1 MKRSFVVN
9 QIVFIIIIL
18 ALTTPGASAQPSER
32 WLDDS
37 LLPPGREEALLSQAG
52 VLLLEP
58 ARAPV
63 SHDARLKRAASF
75 LLLHEDSSALA
86 ELGALRM
93 APFRGQPGLSSRVQ
107 AEADYLSGVARYHLG
122 DYPRALSDFESS
134 LARDSAYSP
143 HTLFF
148 CKGSVLYTLGRYP
161 EALGCFAR
169 VYPES
174 IRTSEEGEIA
184 FLTGASLLALK
195 RHDEAAQA
203 FRLFLAKTRN
213 PALSAEANFFFGLS
227 EYYLGK
233 LPEAGEAFRRVI
245 LAHPRFY
252 VGKSSKSLLARPGP
266 LPLQPVPMH
275 HDSLRGQHYY
285 TDEALFL
292 LSLCDYKS
300 GNPAEAESLLTYLNT
315 YFPGS
320 GFSPRAK
327 LLNAI
332 VLFDQ
337 RKWEKAEPALLS
349 LTGGPFGAE
358 ALFRLGLLYSQNGH
372 PVWASKSFEQ
382 VAEGH
387 PESPYSSQ
395 ALFRLGE
402 LAYERRDFAYAGS
415 LFRRLIRDHPNSGL
429 TDDAR
434 LGLGWSAYRG
444 KRYGEAYQAFEA
456 YVDANPSAPET
467 QEALFRSGV
476 GAFLAGEAEKSSPG
490 EESAIL
496 FLRKYATAFPARS
509 DSALLLIAQSYER
522 LKRPAKAVEAYR
534 EFLSAYPG
542 HALVAESYLA
552 LGKALLDLSD
562 FRQAQEAFGEAG
574 RKAGSP
580 GLMDEARYQEEV
592 ARAGN
597 RGRANPVGLA
607 QSFIARYP
615 QSPRSSRL
623 LLDIAKYY
631 QVLRKRAPALSAIA
645 RLVETY
651 PSSPEALAGH
661 LLRARLY
668 EEMKE
673 PGSAVED
680 YEAVILRKD
689 RDYSPRALLGL
700 ARVYE
705 GLKQYEPA
713 RDQLRRLL
721 LDYWDADETS
731 PALLE
736 MGHSYFQEG
745 RHAEAQDAY
754 QQAETR
760 TKGRFRLEAQLGQAN
775 CLLEEALYAK
785 AVGTF
790 LRLSHEPDIPRDL
803 LAQSLY
809 GQGAA
814 QSALGDTT
822 RALDAF
828 TRALDL
834 TSDPQTKARLQR
846 HIDLLA
852 QKGQE

>member
-9 QIVFIIIIL
+9 QIGFIIIFL
-18 ALTTPGASAQPSER
+18 ALTTPGASAQPPER
-32 WLDDS
+32 WPDNS
-37 LLPPGREEALLSQAG
+37 LLPPGQEEALLSQAG

-58 ARAPV
+58 ARAPA
-63 SHDARLKRAASF
+63 SRDARLKRAASF

-93 APFRGQPGLSSRVQ
+93 APFQGKAGLSSRIQ

-143 HTLFF
+143 LTLFF
-148 CKGSVLYTLGRYP
+148 CKGSVLYTLGRYA

-169 VYPES
+169 VYPDS
-174 IRTSEEGEIA
+174 IRTSEEGEVA
-184 FLTGASLLALK
+184 FLTGASLMALK

-213 PALSAEANFFFGLS
+213 PALSPEANFFFGLS

-252 VGKSSKSLLARPGP
+252 VHKSTKALLARPGP
-266 LPLQPVPMH
+266 LPLQPVSLR
-275 HDSLRGQHYY
+275 HDSLGGQHFY

-300 GNPAEAESLLTYLNT
+300 GNPAEAESLLAYLNA

-320 GFSPRAK
+320 NFSLRAK

-337 RKWEKAEPALLS
+337 RNWDKAEPALLS
-349 LTGGPFGAE
+349 LAGGPFGAE
-358 ALFRLGLLYSQNGH
+358 ALFRLGLIYSQNGN
-372 PVWASKSFEQ
+372 PRWAGRSFER
-382 VAEGH
+382 VVEGH
-387 PESPYSSQ
+387 PESPYVSQ
-395 ALFRLGE
+395 ALLRLGE

-429 TDDAR
+429 ADDAR

-444 KRYGEAYQAFEA
+444 KRYREAHQAFEA
-456 YVDANPSAPET
+456 FAAANPSSPQAG
-467 QEALFRSGV
+467 QALFRSGV
-476 GAFLAGEAEKSSPG
+476 SAFLGGE

-496 FLRKYATAFPARS
+496 ALKKYAALDPVPAAR
-509 DSALLLIAQSYER
+509 DSALWLVAQSYDR
-522 LKRPAKAVEAYR
+522 LKRPAKAAEAYR
-534 EFLSAYPG
+534 EFLSACPD

-552 LGKALLDLSD
+552 LGKALLESGEFKAAITAFD
-562 FRQAQEAFGEAG
+562 EAE
-574 RKAGSP
+574 RTSRTE
-580 GLMDEARYQEEV
+580 GLRDEARYRREI
-592 ARAGN
+592 AKLGK
-597 RGRANPVGLA
+597 RG
-607 QSFIARYP
+607 QSDPLLVSEKFIARYP
-615 QSPRSSRL
+615 GSPRAPKL
-623 LLDIAKYY
+623 LLDIAEY
-631 QVLRKRAPALSAIA
+631 QRAVRKGEKALATLA
-645 RLVETY
+645 RLDEDY
-651 PSSPEALAGH
+651 PFSSEALRGH
-661 LLRARLY
+661 LLRAKIS
-668 EEMKE
+668 EAM
-673 PGSAVED
+673 GDHSSAIREYQAALD
-680 YEAVILRKD
+680 RKD
-689 RDYSPRALLGL
+689 PEVSPQALLGL
-700 ARVYE
+700 AGAYQ
-705 GLKQYEPA
+705 GLRQYDIA

-721 LDYWDADETS
+721 VDYWFAGETEE
-731 PALLE
+731 ALLE
-736 MGHSYFQEG
+736 IARSYDREG
-745 RHAEAQDAY
+745 RYAEALAAY
-754 QQAETR
+754 QNAETR
-760 TKGRFRLEAQLGQAN
+760 TRGRRSLEAQLGQGN
-775 CLLEEALYAK
+775 CLLGEALYAK
-785 AVGTF
+785 AVGLF
-790 LRLSHEPDIPRDL
+790 IKLSHQPDIPRDL

-834 TSDPQTKARLQR
+834 TSDPQAKARLQR
-846 HIDLLA
+846 QIDLLA
-852 QKGQE
+852 QRGQE